1 MPVSERERL
10 ALYRQLQE
18 QLGNEGADTLM
29 ELLPPAGWN
38 DIATRADVQATATLL
53 RGEMAQ
59 LGAELRSE
67 MAQLGAELRGEMS
80 ELRSE
85 LRGEMAELRGEMA
98 ELRTELRGEMVELRS
113 EVRQDLAGTQ
123 RTLVL
128 WMAAF
133 AASTWVALLTGVLA
147 G

>member
-1 MPVSERERL
+1 
-10 ALYRQLQE
+10 
-18 QLGNEGADTLM
+18 
-29 ELLPPAGWN
+29 
-38 DIATRADVQATATLL
+38 
-53 RGEMAQ
+53 
-59 LGAELRSE
+59 
-67 MAQLGAELRGEMS
+67 
-80 ELRSE
+80 
-85 LRGEMAELRGEMA
+85 MAELRGEMA

>member
-1 MPVSERERL
+1 
-10 ALYRQLQE
+10 
-18 QLGNEGADTLM
+18 M
-29 ELLPPAGWN
+29 ELLPPVGWN

-59 LGAELRSE
+59 LRAEQR
-67 MAQLGAELRGEMS
+67 AD
-80 ELRSE
+80 
-85 LRGEMAELRGEMA
+85 
-98 ELRTELRGEMVELRS
+98 MVELRS

>member
-38 DIATRADVQATATLL
+38 DIATRADVHATATLL
-53 RGEMAQ
+53 RGEMA
-59 LGAELRSE
+59 
-67 MAQLGAELRGEMS
+67 

-85 LRGEMAELRGEMA
+85 LRAD
-98 ELRTELRGEMVELRS
+98 MVELRS

>member
-29 ELLPPAGWN
+29 ELLPSVGWN

-53 RGEMAQ
+53 RGEISEVRGEMAQ

-67 MAQLGAELRGEMS
+67 MAELRGE
-80 ELRSE
+80 LRADM
-85 LRGEMAELRGEMA
+85 L
-98 ELRTELRGEMVELRS
+98 ELRS

>member
-80 ELRSE
+80 ELRVE
-85 LRGEMAELRGEMA
+85 LRGEMSELRS
-98 ELRTELRGEMVELRS
+98 ELRADMVELRS

>member
-59 LGAELRSE
+59 LGAELRGE
-67 MAQLGAELRGEMS
+67 MA

-85 LRGEMAELRGEMA
+85 LRGEMAELRS
-98 ELRTELRGEMVELRS
+98 ELRGEMAELRS

>member
-85 LRGEMAELRGEMA
+85 LRAD
-98 ELRTELRGEMVELRS
+98 MVELRS

>member
-18 QLGNEGADTLM
+18 QLGNESADTLM

-38 DIATRADVQATATLL
+38 DIATRADVQASATLL
-53 RGEMAQ
+53 RGEMA
-59 LGAELRSE
+59 EV
-67 MAQLGAELRGEMS
+67 
-80 ELRSE
+80 
-85 LRGEMAELRGEMA
+85 RGEMAELGAQLRTEMA
-98 ELRTELRGEMVELRS
+98 ELRGEMVELRG
-113 EVRQDLAGTQ
+113 EIRQELAGTQ

-133 AASTWVALLTGVLA
+133 AGSTWVALLTGVLA

>member
-67 MAQLGAELRGEMS
+67 MAELRVELRGEMSELRVELRGEMS

-85 LRGEMAELRGEMA
+85 LRAD
-98 ELRTELRGEMVELRS
+98 MVELRS

>member
-18 QLGNEGADTLM
+18 QLGNESADTLM
-29 ELLPPAGWN
+29 ELLPPVGWN

-53 RGEMAQ
+53 RGEMS
-59 LGAELRSE
+59 ELRGE

-80 ELRSE
+80 ELR
-85 LRGEMAELRGEMA
+85 GEMAQLGAELRGEMA
-98 ELRTELRGEMVELRS
+98 ELRSELRGEMVELRS

>member
-1 MPVSERERL
+1 
-10 ALYRQLQE
+10 
-18 QLGNEGADTLM
+18 M
-29 ELLPPAGWN
+29 ELLPPVGWN

-53 RGEMAQ
+53 RGEMS
-59 LGAELRSE
+59 ELRGEMSELRGEMSELRGE
-67 MAQLGAELRGEMS
+67 MAQLGAELRNEMS
-80 ELRSE
+80 ELRC
-85 LRGEMAELRGEMA
+85 
-98 ELRTELRGEMVELRS
+98 

>member
-38 DIATRADVQATATLL
+38 DIATRADVQASATLL
-53 RGEMAQ
+53 RGEMAE
-59 LGAELRSE
+59 LGAQLRTE
-67 MAQLGAELRGEMS
+67 MA
-80 ELRSE
+80 
-85 LRGEMAELRGEMA
+85 
-98 ELRTELRGEMVELRS
+98 ELRGEMVELRG
-113 EVRQDLAGTQ
+113 EIRQELAGTQ

-133 AASTWVALLTGVLA
+133 AGSTWVALLTGVLA

>member
-18 QLGNEGADTLM
+18 QLGNESADTLM

-53 RGEMAQ
+53 RGEMAE
-59 LGAELRSE
+59 LGSE
-67 MAQLGAELRGEMS
+67 I
-80 ELRSE
+80 
-85 LRGEMAELRGEMA
+85 
-98 ELRTELRGEMVELRS
+98 
-113 EVRQDLAGTQ
+113 RQDLAATQ